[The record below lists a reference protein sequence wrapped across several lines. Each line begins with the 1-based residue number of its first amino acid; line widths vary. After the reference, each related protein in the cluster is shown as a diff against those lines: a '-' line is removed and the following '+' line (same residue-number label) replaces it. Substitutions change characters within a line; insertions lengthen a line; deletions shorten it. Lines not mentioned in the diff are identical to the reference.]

1 MQLNFPRS
9 KPFLLSF
16 LLFYLLFFQ
25 GIQAQSELNP
35 TAKFTFDAKN
45 ESDLVNNSKIKM
57 HGYSYCDDRFGNPN
71 HAIYLFGNEYSY
83 LNLGN
88 YAALKPRE
96 GSISLWV
103 KIQVP
108 VATGS
113 GYDANPILLTK
124 RTNENDF
131 FEAYGIYLDLENKM
145 IVASSAKDSMEQV
158 RLFSKNKISL
168 SEWHHVV
175 LVYNNNFMTL
185 YLDGDLQTRM
195 VKAFPTTFLETDSV
209 LVGVSA
215 NKKNSRYMEGA
226 IDDIQFFNVALSDKQ
241 VDALY
246 NAPNPNRFRLY
257 LEWAFKILALVLFI
271 AFLVWLITKRYRTML
286 KKERERDQL
295 NAHMNALETKAI
307 RTQMNPHFMF
317 NSLNTLQRFVLEK
330 DFDNA
335 HIYLTKF
342 SRLLRK
348 MLESSTAELIS
359 LSEEINLLGQ
369 YIELENL
376 RSDNSFEYS
385 ISNSVSN
392 AENTFIPIMLIQP
405 FVENAIWHGIMAK
418 KENRKLS
425 ITFSELDAQRIQCVV
440 DDNGVG
446 REESLK
452 HKDPFKKKSL
462 ATEFIKQ
469 RLELIQKSG
478 GIPCSFEIIDK
489 KGESSKS
496 LGTTV
501 VITIP
506 KNNPI

>member
-1 MQLNFPRS
+1 MQLNFHCS
-9 KPFLLSF
+9 KPFLLSL
-16 LLFYLLFFQ
+16 LLFYLCFFQ
-25 GIQAQSELNP
+25 GIQAQSELKP
-35 TAKFTFDAKN
+35 IAKFSFDAK
-45 ESDLVNNSKIKM
+45 SDLDHVNNTRVKM
-57 HGYSYCDDRFGNPN
+57 HGYNYCEDRFGNAN

-88 YAALKPRE
+88 YKALKPQE

-158 RLFSKNKISL
+158 RLFSKNKLSL

-215 NKKNSRYMEGA
+215 NKKNNRFMEGA
-226 IDDIQFFNVALSDKQ
+226 VDDIAIFDIALSDKQ
-241 VDALY
+241 VNALY
-246 NAPNPNRFRLY
+246 NAPNPNRVRLY
-257 LEWAFKILALVLFI
+257 LDWALKILALVALI
-271 AFLVWLITKRYRTML
+271 SGLVWLITKRYRATL
-286 KKERERDQL
+286 KKERERNQL

-317 NSLNTLQRFVLEK
+317 NSLNTLQRFILEK

-335 HIYLTKF
+335 HVYLTKF

-348 MLESSTAELIS
+348 MLESSTAEVIS
-359 LSEEINLLGQ
+359 LSEEINLLDQ

-376 RSDNSFEYS
+376 RSNNSFEYT
-385 ISNSVSN
+385 INN
-392 AENTFIPIMLIQP
+392 TIPNPENIYIPIMLIQP

-418 KENRKLS
+418 QNNRKLS
-425 ITFSELDAQRIQCVV
+425 ISFSELDALRIQCTV

-489 KGESSKS
+489 KDENSQS

-501 VITIP
+501 VIIIP
-506 KNNPI
+506 KNNPL

>member
-1 MQLNFPRS
+1 MRS
-9 KPFLLSF
+9 IPLSRIVFLPSF
-16 LLFYLLFFQ
+16 FLFLFFSGFQ
-25 GIQAQSELNP
+25 FQAQEQLEP
-35 TAKFTFDAKN
+35 IAKFTFDSKSN
-45 ESDLVNNSKIKM
+45 LDLVNNKRVKM
-57 HGYSYCDDRFGNPN
+57 HGYNYCEDRFGNAN

-88 YAALKPRE
+88 YKAIKPQE

-103 KIQVP
+103 MIQVG

-124 RTNENDF
+124 CSEKDDF
-131 FEAYGIYLDLENKM
+131 FEAYGMYYSLITKKL
-145 IVASSAKDSMEQV
+145 VCSSAKDSLEQV
-158 RLFSKNKISL
+158 RLFSKNELSL
-168 SEWHHVV
+168 SEWHHIVF
-175 LVYNNNFMTL
+175 VYNNNFITL
-185 YLDGDLQTRM
+185 YLDGELQGRM
-195 VKAFPTTFLETDSV
+195 VKSFPTHFLENDSV

-215 NKKNSRYMEGA
+215 NKKNKRYMEGA
-226 IDDIQFFNVALSDKQ
+226 VDDIQFFDLALSDKQ

-246 NAPNPNRFRLY
+246 HAPNPNRFRLY
-257 LEWAFKILALVLFI
+257 LDWALKALALLVFI
-271 AFLVWLITKRYRTML
+271 AFLVWLITKRYRTQL

-295 NAHMNALETKAI
+295 NAHLNALETKAI

-317 NSLNTLQRFVLEK
+317 NSLNTLQRFILEK

-335 HIYLTKF
+335 HVYLTKF

-359 LSEEINLLGQ
+359 LTEEINLLDH

-376 RSDNSFEYS
+376 RSDNSFEYK
-385 ISNSVSN
+385 IINKVEN
-392 AENTFIPIMLIQP
+392 ADNTFIPIMLIQP

-425 ITFSELDAQRIQCVV
+425 ITFKELDAQTIQCIV

-489 KGESSKS
+489 KDQDLKS

-501 VITIP
+501 VITLP
-506 KNNPI
+506 KNNPL

>member
-1 MQLNFPRS
+1 MRS
-9 KPFLLSF
+9 KLINRKWFLHPFYF
-16 LLFYLLFFQ
+16 FALFAGFRY
-25 GIQAQSELNP
+25 QAQEQIQP
-35 TAKFTFDAKN
+35 IAKFTFDA
-45 ESDLVNNSKIKM
+45 SSDIDLVNQRKVKM
-57 HGYSYCDDRFGNPN
+57 HGYSYCEDRFGNPK

-88 YAALKPRE
+88 YKELKPLE

-108 VATGS
+108 VATGY
-113 GYDANPILLTK
+113 GFEANPILLTK
-124 RTNENDF
+124 NSNNNDF
-131 FEAYGIYLDLENKM
+131 FEAYGIYLDLKNNM
-145 IVASSAKDSMEQV
+145 INASSAKDSLEQV
-158 RLFSKNKISL
+158 RLFCKSPL
-168 SEWHHVV
+168 SFSDWHHLV

-185 YLDGDLQTRM
+185 YFDGELQSRI
-195 VKAFPTTFLETDSV
+195 VKPFSTYFQETDSV

-215 NKKNSRYMEGA
+215 NKKNKRYMEGA
-226 IDDIQFFNVALSDKQ
+226 VDDIQFFDVALNDKQ

-246 NAPNPNRFRLY
+246 RAPNPNRFRLY
-257 LEWAFKILALVLFI
+257 LDWALRALAIVVFI
-271 AFLVWLITKRYRTML
+271 AFLVWLITKRYRTQL

-295 NAHMNALETKAI
+295 NAHLNALETKAI

-317 NSLNTLQRFVLEK
+317 NSLNTLQRFILEK

-335 HIYLTKF
+335 HVYLTKF

-359 LSEEINLLGQ
+359 LSEEINLLDH

-376 RSDNSFEYS
+376 RSDNSFEYK
-385 ISNSVSN
+385 IINTVPG

-425 ITFSELDAQRIQCVV
+425 ITFKELDAQRIQCIV

-489 KGESSKS
+489 KDQDLKS

-501 VITIP
+501 VITLP
-506 KNNPI
+506 KNNPL

>member
-1 MQLNFPRS
+1 MRPKLLS
-9 KPFLLSF
+9 KKLFLHPLFLLSLIAGF
-16 LLFYLLFFQ
+16 KSRAQ
-25 GIQAQSELNP
+25 EQIQP
-35 TAKFTFDAKN
+35 IAKFTFDDKN
-45 ESDLVNNSKIKM
+45 ETDLVNNQKIKKK
-57 HGYSYCDDRFGNPN
+57 GTNFCEDRFGNAN

-88 YAALKPRE
+88 YKALKPSE

-108 VATGS
+108 VATGN
-113 GYDANPILLTK
+113 GFPANPILLTK

-131 FEAYGIYLDLENKM
+131 FEAYGIYLDIENKM

-168 SEWHHVV
+168 SEWHHLV
-175 LVYNNNFMTL
+175 LIYNNNFMTL
-185 YLDGDLQTRM
+185 YFDGNLQARM
-195 VKAFPTTFLETDSV
+195 VKPFPTTFLETDSV

-226 IDDIQFFNVALSDKQ
+226 VDDIQFFNQALSEQQVVAL
-241 VDALY
+241 Y
-246 NAPNPNRFRLY
+246 HAPNPNRFRLY
-257 LEWAFKILALVLFI
+257 LDWTFKALALFVFI
-271 AFLVWLITKRYRTML
+271 AFLVWFITKRYRAIL
-286 KKERERDQL
+286 KKERENDQL

-317 NSLNTLQRFVLEK
+317 NSLNTLQRFILEK

-335 HIYLTKF
+335 HVYLTKF

-348 MLESSTAELIS
+348 MLESSTAEVIS
-359 LSEEINLLGQ
+359 LTEEINLLDH

-376 RSDNSFEYS
+376 RSDNSFEYK
-385 ISNSVSN
+385 IINSVPG

-418 KENRKLS
+418 KGNRQLS
-425 ITFSELDAQRIQCVV
+425 ITFSELDAQRIQCIV

-489 KGESSKS
+489 KDTANKS

-506 KNNPI
+506 KNNPL

>member
-1 MQLNFPRS
+1 MQHKRHCV
-9 KPFLLSF
+9 KPSCVLLF
-16 LLFYLLFFQ
+16 LLFLCLSS
-25 GIQAQSELNP
+25 GSQAQAPLLP
-35 TAKFTFDAKN
+35 TAKFSFDAKN
-45 ESDLVNNSKIKM
+45 EFDLVNTTKIKM
-57 HGYSYCDDRFGNPN
+57 HGYNYCEDRFGNAN

-88 YAALKPRE
+88 YKALKPQE

-103 KIQVP
+103 MIQIG

-113 GYDANPILLTK
+113 GYDANPVLLTK
-124 RTNENDF
+124 GSEKDDF
-131 FEAYGIYLDLENKM
+131 FEAYGIYYDLQSKKLV
-145 IVASSAKDSMEQV
+145 ISSAKDSLEQV

-175 LVYNNNFMTL
+175 MVYNNNFMTL
-185 YLDGDLQTRM
+185 YLNGELQNRM
-195 VKAFPTTFLETDSV
+195 VKSFPTTFLETDSV
-209 LVGVSA
+209 LVGVTA
-215 NKKNSRYMEGA
+215 NHKNKRYMEGA
-226 IDDIQFFNVALSDKQ
+226 VDDIQFFDIALTDKQ

-257 LEWAFKILALVLFI
+257 LDWALKILALVLFI
-271 AFLVWLITKRYRTML
+271 AILVWLITKRYRTML
-286 KKERERDQL
+286 KKEREKDQL

-317 NSLNTLQRFVLEK
+317 NSLNTLQRFILEQ

-348 MLESSTAELIS
+348 MLESSTAEVIS
-359 LSEEINLLGQ
+359 LTEEISILGH
-369 YIELENL
+369 YLELENL
-376 RSDNSFEYS
+376 RSDNSFEFK
-385 ISNSVSN
+385 INNSVPNS
-392 AENTFIPIMLIQP
+392 ENTFIPIMLIQP

-425 ITFSELDAQRIQCVV
+425 IHFTELDAQRIQCVV

-489 KGESSKS
+489 KDESLKS

-506 KNNPI
+506 KNNPL